1 MRIEL
6 NGDGLR
12 LDAAISGAV
21 DDLSR
26 VRVTQLIRD
35 GEVRVNGVV
44 KKKPSMKITEA
55 SVVEFEIPEP
65 EELDISAEDLPLEI
79 VFEDADLLVV
89 NKAPGMVVHPSP
101 GHPNGTLVNAVLFHA
116 DHLSGIG
123 GVRRPGIVHR
133 LDKGTSGLLV
143 VAKSDR
149 AHQGLAAQFADH
161 SAGRRYLALCY
172 GAPVLASGTIR
183 SELGRHPYHRLRYA
197 SVESGGKPACT
208 HWRVLARGERN
219 SLIECR
225 LETGRTHQVRV
236 HLCESGWPLA
246 GDPLYRRRAAQPT
259 SALRPYLSEERP
271 LLHAWHL
278 SFIHPTDGQPRQFVG
293 AVPADFAA
301 AARAVGLYEGIPV
314 ECRGSAT

>member
-1 MRIEL
+1 M
-6 NGDGLR
+6 
-12 LDAAISGAV
+12 
-21 DDLSR
+21 
-26 VRVTQLIRD
+26 
-35 GEVRVNGVV
+35 
-44 KKKPSMKITEA
+44 
-55 SVVEFEIPEP
+55 
-65 EELDISAEDLPLEI
+65 
-79 VFEDADLLVV
+79 
-89 NKAPGMVVHPSP
+89 
-101 GHPNGTLVNAVLFHA
+101 NAVLFHA

-172 GAPVLASGTIR
+172 AAPVLASGTIR

-278 SFIHPTDGQPRQFVG
+278 SFIHPTDGQPRQLSERCQRTLRRLLG
-293 AVPADFAA
+293 PLGCMKGSRRVPRLGTGQSTARSMVSFRTPSLPPTMSRHSTAPSLHAIQVSPMKVASEHVSLPRGYRGGVYPRPVNLILTTLNDAWRRSPRWLA
-301 AARAVGLYEGIPV
+301 RLWPDGKVHVARACTKHRVLRKIPGT
-314 ECRGSAT
+314 R